1 MQMRKFEKIGK
12 SRGTITSMVSDQGVS
27 RRVYLIVWKGNGA
40 LREGKTSGSPP
51 SVGSPSASPSRCVH
65 RRTRGTIS
73 CTMVWKSRNT
83 RGQTT
88 AATTVVYVR
97 ACGITYVR
105 AMGNFMARCPRG
117 KCGSTWDRI
126 SHKEKSSP
134 ASSLAAS
141 LRKRLTLCGGE
152 RLALRELLR
161 ELYIYIYIYIY
172 IYNPYDSYILE
183 KSLGFM
189 ATGAFKVLI
198 KSTIRGDLA
207 FLILE

>member
-1 MQMRKFEKIGK
+1 MRKFEKIGK
-12 SRGTITSMVSDQGVS
+12 SRSTITSMLVTEEASIPHS
-27 RRVYLIVWKGNGA
+27 RVWKGNRA

-51 SVGSPSASPSRCVH
+51 SVGSPSASPPRCVH

-88 AATTVVYVR
+88 ATTTSCTCVR

-126 SHKEKSSP
+126 LHEEKSSP

-152 RLALRELLR
+152 RLALRESLR
-161 ELYIYIYIYIY
+161 I
-172 IYNPYDSYILE
+172 
-183 KSLGFM
+183 
-189 ATGAFKVLI
+189 
-198 KSTIRGDLA
+198 
-207 FLILE
+207 

>member
-1 MQMRKFEKIGK
+1 MGSGWSIEVCIIPH
-12 SRGTITSMVSDQGVS
+12 SR
-27 RRVYLIVWKGNGA
+27 VWKGNRA
-40 LREGKTSGSPP
+40 LRKGKTSGSPP
-51 SVGSPSASPSRCVH
+51 SIGSPSASPPRCVQ

-73 CTMVWKSRNT
+73 CTTAWKSRNT

-117 KCGSTWDRI
+117 KCRSTWDRI
-126 SHKEKSSP
+126 SHEEKSAP

-152 RLALRELLR
+152 RLAASCCV
-161 ELYIYIYIYIY
+161 IH
-172 IYNPYDSYILE
+172 SYTLK
-183 KSLGFM
+183 KSLGFVMRFM
-189 ATGAFKVLI
+189 ANRAFKVLI
-198 KSTIRGDLA
+198 KSHYFRIKHKK
-207 FLILE
+207 